1 MDGRL
6 SRKFKQ
12 WYNNKIKELNNN
24 QPKGFEDIIKN
35 LEIIYG
41 DFISNDNKPISRMDA
56 KQMVR
61 AMYWDQVS
69 SKGLNDII
77 AVADNYS
84 QMQSLASSF
93 FKYVSLA
100 EATGAKSQ
108 ASAEFLKVM
117 KEDGFLSDAQKEA
130 IDYYET
136 RKGLNIVGI
145 GDETGGSAL
154 DAQYIIKIN

>member
-1 MDGRL
+1 
-6 SRKFKQ
+6 
-12 WYNNKIKELNNN
+12 
-24 QPKGFEDIIKN
+24 
-35 LEIIYG
+35 
-41 DFISNDNKPISRMDA
+41 
-56 KQMVR
+56 MVR

-154 DAQYIIKIN
+154 DAQYIIKNKLKRIKRIRKYFF